1 MKQWIVIVK
10 SPSKYDL
17 GRLDL
22 NMRPLNY
29 VALWTIGTIFYR
41 YYEFLDHVTE
51 KVLKNI
57 FKLGDRVTISPVK
70 IWERRHHLDDETISL
85 SSFKEAGEMTE
96 LKYKV
101 AQEKVEIVPK
111 LGEIFCTN
119 CRQYRSPDYFSK
131 LKNGKPKKTCNYCCR
146 KREQFDF

>member
-1 MKQWIVIVK
+1 MVIFLLHQLFYIDQFICKNYVKVKIVKMKQWIVIVK

-29 VALWTIGTIFYR
+29 VALWTIGTTFYR

-85 SSFKEAGEMTE
+85 CSFKEAGEMT
-96 LKYKV
+96 
-101 AQEKVEIVPK
+101 
-111 LGEIFCTN
+111 
-119 CRQYRSPDYFSK
+119 
-131 LKNGKPKKTCNYCCR
+131 
-146 KREQFDF
+146 